1 MRVFV
6 LLACCAIAIVLAT
19 VSTSRGDGES
29 SESASASDEPITGT
43 PVEPSGSGEP
53 VIESLVYD
61 IGPPEAAWS
70 YEQLSGAEKAVADRG
85 LDEDQTAVQS
95 GYAAATAALAE
106 QATADRAALQ
116 LGVDEALEETGV
128 VP

>member
-1 MRVFV
+1 MSYTSDS
-6 LLACCAIAIVLAT
+6 IIGSPDPED
-19 VSTSRGDGES
+19 STG
-29 SESASASDEPITGT
+29 
-43 PVEPSGSGEP
+43 VP
-53 VIESLVYD
+53 VI
-61 IGPPEAAWS
+61 
-70 YEQLSGAEKAVADRG
+70 ADRG

>member
-1 MRVFV
+1 MRV
-6 LLACCAIAIVLAT
+6 LAGLGCVALAIVVAT
-19 VSTSRGDGES
+19 VSISRGDDES
-29 SESASASDEPITGT
+29 TEPPASDEPITGT
-43 PVEPSGSGEP
+43 PVQGSGSAEP
-53 VIESLVYD
+53 VEVLSYD

-95 GYAAATAALAE
+95 GYAAATAALAA